1 MSMLKLLTKTCAG
14 AIHTHA
20 MRLSAHGVNTAL
32 LTTKTNVSAS
42 EFTTL
47 RRYTNLFIVIII
59 IISPSGAGNR
69 HVCQVL
75 DHYG

>member
-1 MSMLKLLTKTCAG
+1 
-14 AIHTHA
+14 

-32 LTTKTNVSAS
+32 LTTKTNVSAY

-59 IISPSGAGNR
+59 IISPSGGGNR
-69 HVCQVL
+69 HVCHLL